1 MFVFVVRVVVI
12 GASRNDSSATRTST
26 IGRPFSSGAD
36 SAVRRANAVASLFQV
51 HIVELDGRRVH
62 VRVQRIH
69 VAFVA

>member
-26 IGRPFSSGAD
+26 IGRPFSSG
-36 SAVRRANAVASLFQV
+36 AVRRANAVASLFQV